1 MSTIQCASV
10 VTETIN
16 YYLHN
21 KSDIYMCTIDASK
34 AFDCVNLFVLFNL
47 LRKRNFCPLYLRFL
61 MYSYCNQRM
70 RVRWNSSNSR
80 EFLLSNGVKQGGVL
94 SPLLFSVYL
103 DDLLCELRQANVGCH
118 MNGYFVGAVIYA
130 DDITLLG
137 PTRSSILSMLSV
149 CDVYARNIDILFN
162 PAKTNCIFSPAY
174 PTSLPGL
181 PLHFTNT
188 DIVFVPSCT
197 FLGISVSSHDIS
209 DRNIPQSV
217 QKLYR
222 RSSEVMS
229 DFKSLSRN
237 VKSQL
242 FNFLFRCI
250 WFTIMAFFNNS
261 VKLYYTAWRKVIRK
275 AWCLP
280 FTTHC
285 RFLHTINNSLPID
298 VQLEKRCLKFLHSC
312 LNSSNEVVKS
322 ISLSSIQQSF
332 STFGENYRYFCHKYK
347 IMPYMFRSDFPIII
361 KQIHLY
367 VDDHHGPH
375 H

>member
-1 MSTIQCASV
+1 MV
-10 VTETIN
+10 
-16 YYLHN
+16 
-21 KSDIYMCTIDASK
+21 
-34 AFDCVNLFVLFNL
+34 
-47 LRKRNFCPLYLRFL
+47 
-61 MYSYCNQRM
+61 
-70 RVRWNSSNSR
+70 
-80 EFLLSNGVKQGGVL
+80 
-94 SPLLFSVYL
+94 
-103 DDLLCELRQANVGCH
+103 
-118 MNGYFVGAVIYA
+118 
-130 DDITLLG
+130 
-137 PTRSSILSMLSV
+137 
-149 CDVYARNIDILFN
+149 
-162 PAKTNCIFSPAY
+162 
-174 PTSLPGL
+174 
-181 PLHFTNT
+181 
-188 DIVFVPSCT
+188 
-197 FLGISVSSHDIS
+197 LGISVSSHDIS

-222 RSSEVMS
+222 RSNEVMS
-229 DFKSLSRN
+229 DFKSLSCN

-242 FNFLFRCI
+242 FSTFCLDAYGSQL
-250 WFTIMAFFNNS
+250 WPFFNNS

-332 STFGENYRYFCHKYK
+332 STFGENYRYLCHKYK

-367 VDDHHGPH
+367 VDDHHGPPPWGSDGTWALYCYWWESLYCFYSWRDVSFGRIFMH
-375 H
+375 YINKCNCICTWCSMTVCMCITNDYSKIYVYGIPLFSILIWFIDVYIRIENVLYYTWFIFNCIV